1 MDRTDEVASDA
12 LPTIDLVN
20 GDALREL
27 ITCGRGIKAGHL
39 FIPCTLCRA
48 PVDAAAMPLNGQFCA
63 SCALASYGH
72 SSN

>member
-1 MDRTDEVASDA
+1 VDRTDEVASDA
-12 LPTIDLVN
+12 LPTLDLVN

-27 ITCGRGIKAGHL
+27 ITCGRRIKPGYV
-39 FIPCTLCRA
+39 FVPCTLCLV
-48 PVDAAAMPLNGQFCA
+48 PVDSAGMPLNGQFCA